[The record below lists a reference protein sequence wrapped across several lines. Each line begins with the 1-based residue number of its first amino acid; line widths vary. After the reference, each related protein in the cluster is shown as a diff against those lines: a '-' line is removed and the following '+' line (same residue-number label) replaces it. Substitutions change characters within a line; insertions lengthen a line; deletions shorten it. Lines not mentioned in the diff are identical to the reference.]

1 LLFTLPRWDAFLPL
15 AFHRQRVNSPHPT
28 CNTAAVARRR
38 TLRLR
43 TRVTLFFAF
52 IALLAG
58 VVLIG
63 VTYGLTRNNLLG
75 DDENAA
81 RQQAFS
87 NADLVREQLSFDPD
101 GIGVFFDDEL
111 RTDPEG
117 FAVLSSSDP
126 SAPRASTSLL
136 HPITDFPERLVDA
149 VRSGSTAVQKVDIDG
164 APYIT
169 MGVYIAEY
177 DTGYFE
183 AFPLGDIESTL
194 TAILTALMLGALG
207 TMVLATLFGLATSR
221 RLLRPLSQVADAAAD
236 IASGGLDTRLEAES
250 DPDLDR
256 LAGSFNDMADAV
268 QARLER
274 EARFASDVSHELRSP
289 ITALTAAVEVL
300 DGRRADI
307 PDRTQQALDV
317 VVDQVRRFDSMVID
331 LLELARLDAGATD
344 LNVEHVTL
352 IDLTQRVASRFGEPD
367 VPIVAVR
374 GAPTQVA
381 VDKVRFERILGNLLE
396 NARHH
401 AGGALRIELT
411 AAAPGRFRMAV
422 EDGGPGVA
430 HGERERI
437 FERFARGSAA
447 RHRIGTGLGLALV
460 AEHSAAMG
468 GSAWVQDRVG
478 GGARFVV
485 ELPTQVSPVLP
496 IRSNGSDR

>member
-1 LLFTLPRWDAFLPL
+1 VFTLPRWDAFLPL
-15 AFHRQRVNSPHPT
+15 AFHRQRVNIDRPT

-75 DDENAA
+75 DDESAA

-87 NADLVREQLSFDPD
+87 NADLVRDRLSFDP
-101 GIGVFFDDEL
+101 GSIGMFFDDEL
-111 RTDPEG
+111 RTDPNG
-117 FAVLSSSDP
+117 FAVLSSRDP
-126 SAPRASTSLL
+126 AAPRASTSLL

-149 VRSGSTAVQKVDIDG
+149 VRSGSTAVQNADIDG
-164 APYIT
+164 SPYIT
-169 MGVYIAEY
+169 VGVYIAEY
-177 DTGYFE
+177 DIGYFE
-183 AFPLGDIESTL
+183 AFPLGATESTL
-194 TAILTALMLGALG
+194 NAILTALMLGALG

-300 DGRRADI
+300 DGRRAEI

-344 LNVEHVTL
+344 LNVERVTL

-374 GAPTQVA
+374 GTPTHVA

-411 AAAPGRFRMAV
+411 AAAPGRFRIAV

-430 HGERERI
+430 QGERERI

-485 ELPTQVSPVLP
+485 ELPKQVSPVISKRP
-496 IRSNGSDR
+496 NGGNR

>member
-1 LLFTLPRWDAFLPL
+1 
-15 AFHRQRVNSPHPT
+15 VNLDQST
-28 CNTAAVARRR
+28 CNTAAVARPR

-75 DDENAA
+75 DDESAA
-81 RQQAFS
+81 RQQAFG
-87 NADLVREQLSFDPD
+87 NADLVREQLTVDPA

-111 RTDPEG
+111 RTDANG
-117 FAVLSSSDP
+117 FAVLSSGDP
-126 SAPRASTSLL
+126 TAPRASTSVL
-136 HPITDFPERLVDA
+136 HPIADFPDRLVESVEA
-149 VRSGSTAVQKVDIDG
+149 NNSGVQNASIDG
-164 APYIT
+164 SEFLT
-169 MGVYIAEY
+169 VGVYIAEY
-177 DTGYFE
+177 DTGYYE
-183 AFPLGDIESTL
+183 AFPLDETESTL
-194 TAILTALMLGALG
+194 TAILTALALGALG
-207 TMVLATLFGLATSR
+207 TVVLATLFGLATSR

-236 IASGGLDTRLEAES
+236 IASGGLGTRLEPES

-268 QARLER
+268 QDRIER

-300 DGRRADI
+300 DGRRDDI
-307 PDRTQQALDV
+307 PERAQQALDV

-344 LNVEHVTL
+344 LNVEDVAL
-352 IDLTQRVASRFGEPD
+352 IDLTQRVAARYGEPD
-367 VPIVAVR
+367 VPIVVAR
-374 GAPTQVA
+374 GAPAEVA
-381 VDKVRFERILGNLLE
+381 IDKVRFERILGNLLE
-396 NARHH
+396 NARNHG
-401 AGGALRIELT
+401 GGALRIELT
-411 AAAPGRFRMAV
+411 PAPSNRFRLAV

-430 HGERERI
+430 NGERERI

-460 AEHSAAMG
+460 AEHSAAMDG
-468 GSAWVQDRVG
+468 TAWVQDRVG

-485 ELPTQVSPVLP
+485 ELPERVGPVSAGDQ
-496 IRSNGSDR
+496 R

>member
-1 LLFTLPRWDAFLPL
+1 L
-15 AFHRQRVNSPHPT
+15 
-28 CNTAAVARRR
+28 VARPR

-63 VTYGLTRNNLLG
+63 VTYGLTRSNLLG
-75 DDENAA
+75 DDETAA
-81 RQQAFS
+81 RQQAFG
-87 NADLVREQLSFDPD
+87 NADLVREQLTLDPA
-101 GIGVFFDDEL
+101 GIGVFFDDVL
-111 RTDPEG
+111 RTDANG
-117 FAVLSSSDP
+117 FAVLSSADP
-126 SAPRASTSLL
+126 AAPRASTSVL
-136 HPITDFPERLVDA
+136 HPISDFSERLIDT
-149 VRSGSTAVQKVDIDG
+149 VRSGDSAVQNSTIDG
-164 APYIT
+164 ASYVT
-169 MGVYIAEY
+169 VGVYIAEH

-183 AFPLGDIESTL
+183 AFPLAETESTL
-194 TAILTALMLGALG
+194 TAILTALALGALG
-207 TMVLATLFGLATSR
+207 TLVLATLFGLATSR

-236 IASGGLDTRLEAES
+236 IASGGLDTRLEPES

-268 QARLER
+268 QDRIER

-300 DGRRADI
+300 DARREEI
-307 PDRTQQALDV
+307 PERTQQALDV

-344 LNVEHVTL
+344 LNVEDVTL
-352 IDLTQRVASRFGEPD
+352 VDLTRRVAARYGEPD
-367 VPIVAVR
+367 VPIVAAR
-374 GAPTQVA
+374 GTPTEVA

-396 NARHH
+396 NARNHG
-401 AGGALRIELT
+401 GGAVRIELG
-411 AAAPGRFRMAV
+411 AAGSGRFRLAV

-430 HGERERI
+430 QGERERI

-460 AEHSAAMG
+460 AEHSTAMG
-468 GSAWVQDRVG
+468 GTAWVQDRVG

-485 ELPTQVSPVLP
+485 ELPITVKP
-496 IRSNGSDR
+496 IMIGASR

>member
-1 LLFTLPRWDAFLPL
+1 M
-15 AFHRQRVNSPHPT
+15 
-28 CNTAAVARRR
+28 ARRR

-63 VTYGLTRNNLLG
+63 VTYGLTRSNLLS
-75 DDENAA
+75 DDESAA
-81 RQQAFS
+81 RQQSFS
-87 NADLVREQLSFDPD
+87 NADLVREQLTFDAD

-111 RTDPEG
+111 RTDPDG
-117 FAVLSSSDP
+117 FAVLSSRDP

-136 HPITDFPERLVDA
+136 HPITDFPEPLVDA
-149 VRSGSTAVQKVDIDG
+149 VRAGVSGQQNAAIDG
-164 APYIT
+164 SSYVVV
-169 MGVYIAEY
+169 GVYIAEY

-183 AFPLGDIESTL
+183 AFPLSDTESTL
-194 TAILTALMLGALG
+194 TAILTALTLGALG
-207 TMVLATLFGLATSR
+207 TVVLATLFGLATSR

-300 DGRRADI
+300 DGRRAEI

-344 LNVEHVTL
+344 LNVEQVTL
-352 IDLTQRVASRFGEPD
+352 VDLTQRVAARFGEPD

-374 GAPTQVA
+374 GVPTDVA

-401 AGGALRIELT
+401 GGGALRIELT
-411 AAAPGRFRMAV
+411 AAAPGRYRIAV

-460 AEHSAAMG
+460 AEHSNAMG

-478 GGARFVV
+478 GGSRFVV
-485 ELPTQVSPVLP
+485 ELPTRVVPVKSAQSRGAP
-496 IRSNGSDR
+496 R

>member
-1 LLFTLPRWDAFLPL
+1 MPA
-15 AFHRQRVNSPHPT
+15 T
-28 CNTAAVARRR
+28 CNTEPVARRR

-63 VTYGLTRNNLLG
+63 VTYGLTRNNLLEE
-75 DDENAA
+75 DQNAA
-81 RQQAFS
+81 QQRALA
-87 NADLVREQLSFDPD
+87 NAELVREQLTIDPD

-111 RTDPEG
+111 RTDPDG
-117 FAVLSSSDP
+117 FAVLGSGDP
-126 SAPRASTSLL
+126 AAPRASTNVLR
-136 HPITDFPERLVDA
+136 PITSFPEQLVDSVWA
-149 VRSGSTAVQKVDIDG
+149 GTSALQNATIDG
-164 APYIT
+164 SDYVT
-169 MGVYIAEY
+169 VGVYIAEY

-183 AFPLGDIESTL
+183 AFPLAETTDTL
-194 TAILTALMLGALG
+194 TAILTALVLGVIG
-207 TMVLATLFGLATSR
+207 TVVLATLFGLATSR

-236 IASGGLDTRLEAES
+236 IASGGLDTRLASES

-268 QARLER
+268 QARIER

-300 DGRRADI
+300 DSRREDI
-307 PDRTQQALDV
+307 PERTQQALDV

-331 LLELARLDAGATD
+331 LLELARIDAGATD
-344 LNVEHVTL
+344 LNVEEVTL
-352 IDLTQRVASRFGEPD
+352 VDLTQRVAARFGEPD
-367 VPIVAVR
+367 VPIV
-374 GAPTQVA
+374 VA
-381 VDKVRFERILGNLLE
+381 NGTPKEVALDKVRFERILGNLLE
-396 NARHH
+396 NARNHG
-401 AGGALRIELT
+401 GGALRIELT
-411 AAAPGRFRMAV
+411 AAAPGRFRIAV

-430 HGERERI
+430 QSERERI

-460 AEHSAAMG
+460 AEHAAAMG
-468 GSAWVQDRVG
+468 GTAWVQDRIG

-485 ELPTQVSPVLP
+485 ELPDRVTRAD
-496 IRSNGSDR
+496 RST